1 MIVTLTLNPSLDRTL
16 EVALLE
22 PGKVLRA
29 TAVHLDPGGKGVNVT
44 RALLANGFGSCA
56 VLPCG
61 GPAGLELARML
72 ESESV
77 RVVAV
82 PTENPTRSNITLV
95 DRSDGTVTKI
105 NEPGGALTDRE
116 YAAVSAAVL
125 EHVHTADWVVL
136 CGSLPPGLPEDTYA
150 ELARRFSAA
159 GASVAVDTS
168 GPALRASLAAAPDL
182 VKPNREELAEA
193 VGREV
198 PDLQSVVKA
207 ADELRGLGAGAVL
220 VSLGAE
226 GAVLV
231 DAAGSRVVRGPRV
244 TARSTVGAGDALL
257 AGFLSAGAAGREA
270 LFEAVA
276 WGGAAVRLPGS
287 RMPAPADIRRDELEE
302 VGFPTIS

>member
-29 TAVHLDPGGKGVNVT
+29 TAVHVDPGGKGVNVT
-44 RALLANGFGSCA
+44 RALLANGFDSCA

-61 GPAGLELARML
+61 GPAGLELVRML
-72 ESESV
+72 EAESV

-198 PDLQSVVKA
+198 PDPQSVVKA
-207 ADELRGLGAGAVL
+207 ADELLALGAGAVL

-231 DAAGSRVVRGPRV
+231 DASGSRMVRGPRV

-257 AGFLSAGAAGREA
+257 AGFLSAGEAGREGWRGSDRA
-270 LFEAVA
+270 NFDGRGEVL
-276 WGGAAVRLPGS
+276 RLAQG
-287 RMPAPADIRRDELEE
+287 RRD
-302 VGFPTIS
+302 P